1 MPLLPNPHLAVVDL
15 IKLSDYC
22 LNPNHQRGQHKARIF
37 ASVLGVISDQAE
49 LLQQAL
55 LAAARNRPAHLT
67 GADEYGERYRLD
79 FILTGPNGR
88 QATIRST
95 WIVRR
100 GETFARLV
108 TCYVL

>member
-1 MPLLPNPHLAVVDL
+1 MSLLPNPHLAVVEL
-15 IKLSDYC
+15 IKLHGYC
-22 LNPNHQRGQHKARIF
+22 LNPDHHRGQHKARIF
-37 ASVLGVISDQAE
+37 ASVLGLTSDQAE

-67 GADEYGERYRLD
+67 TTDEYGQRYRLD
-79 FILTGPNGR
+79 FVLTGPNGR
-88 QATIRST
+88 QATVRSI